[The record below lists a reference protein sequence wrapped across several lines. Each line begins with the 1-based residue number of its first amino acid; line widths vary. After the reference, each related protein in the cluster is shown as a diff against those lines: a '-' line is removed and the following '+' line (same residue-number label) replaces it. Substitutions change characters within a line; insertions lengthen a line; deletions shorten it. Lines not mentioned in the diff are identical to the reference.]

1 MDRIELLQEPP
12 IILSDHYECLIWG
25 AISSWCDFKLGL
37 LNKAHQDYISPPY
50 LIRDGLF
57 ILIAFKISQ

>member
-1 MDRIELLQEPP
+1 MFDLGCNFLL
-12 IILSDHYECLIWG
+12 
-25 AISSWCDFKLGL
+25 CDFKLGL